1 MCLYFSHL
9 GTSTLTVEIP
19 RHWNPCLARSSTEN
33 SLKAPHPIKSDHL
46 PFFPVPFDGP
56 SPSVPDLPAV
66 LFFFIG
72 PTIALRI
79 LTEVL
84 SLSCQIRKRG
94 TLTAKRYSIRQNSES
109 NAEVIDEVIRPKFKR
124 KREWFTLTSALP
136 SPVRPSYA
144 ADTWWCIRLILRQSC
159 KCKSGG

>member
-1 MCLYFSHL
+1 MPCAEQREDGAKRRKKGREKKRSGLMMCLYFSHL

-33 SLKAPHPIKSDHL
+33 SQSASSDQIG
-46 PFFPVPFDGP
+46 PSSIFSVPFDGP

-124 KREWFTLTSALP
+124 KRE
-136 SPVRPSYA
+136 
-144 ADTWWCIRLILRQSC
+144 
-159 KCKSGG
+159 

>member
-1 MCLYFSHL
+1 MPCAEQREDGAKRRKKRKRKKKRSGLMMCLYFPHL

-124 KREWFTLTSALP
+124 KRE
-136 SPVRPSYA
+136 
-144 ADTWWCIRLILRQSC
+144 
-159 KCKSGG
+159 